1 MAGARQPRG
10 ESLPTLAPAPTLA
23 HRRVGGALRCEWK
36 ELGVGMQSSKAILC
50 SEKSGL
56 NAYPPSWAQR
66 PPPPLAATPLG
77 MPLQLPPAPCRTAL
91 D

>member
-23 HRRVGGALRCEWK
+23 HRRVGGALRCGWK

-56 NAYPPSWAQR
+56 NAYPPLVGPA
-66 PPPPLAATPLG
+66 PLAPTCGHSTRDATPTSS
-77 MPLQLPPAPCRTAL
+77 CAL
-91 D
+91 